1 MYLDS
6 LRLANFGK
14 FREAHVRFLHP
25 GQRAASPELPR
36 PQWPNLN
43 LILGTN
49 GAGKSTLLK
58 AIALAAAEQTST
70 AAPAAAEKMGWIR
83 RPAAARGLRA
93 SAPLEAVIEASFV
106 APGRG
111 KIATAGALL
120 KRATI
125 AQQRGKEVFHA
136 APAPARASSA
146 PEQKILLVGFGATR
160 RVEDLAAFRAARRS
174 ASAPENRSHGLFHEA
189 HALTPLAAW
198 LPQVQREQ
206 PARFAQVQ
214 TVLNRLLAPA
224 GCRFAG
230 AMEAGDYV
238 FERDGLP
245 VPFAALSDGIRAL
258 LGWVGDLL
266 AHLAAQYPAP
276 AALTTAPAVV
286 MVDEVDLHLHPEW
299 QRQLLPLLARTFPKL
314 QFLVTTHSPLVVG
327 SVEWMN
333 LILVQPGPEATGEAV
348 RVIRPV
354 HGLDADQ
361 ILLTEFFG
369 LSSTR
374 APAKEKRLG
383 QLTELA
389 ANGDFQAAKDLLAA
403 LSRGEEAL

>member
-25 GQRAASPELPR
+25 GRATASPDLPR

-43 LILGTN
+43 LILGLN

-58 AIALAAAEQTST
+58 AIALAATDQS
-70 AAPAAAEKMGWIR
+70 AAPDATGKMGWIR
-83 RPAAARGLRA
+83 RPAAAPGLRA

-111 KIATAGALL
+111 KVAAAAALL

-125 AQQRGKEVFHA
+125 AEQGGKEVFHA
-136 APAPARASSA
+136 APTPARASA
-146 PEQKILLVGFGATR
+146 TPEQKLLLVGYGATR
-160 RVEDLAAFRAARRS
+160 RVEDTAAFHAARRS

-198 LPQVQREQ
+198 LPQVQRDH

-230 AMEAGDYV
+230 ALEAGDYV

-276 AALTTAPAVV
+276 ASLATAPAVV

-299 QRQLLPLLARTFPKL
+299 QRQLLPLLARTLPKL
-314 QFLVTTHSPLVVG
+314 QLLVTTHSPLVVG

-348 RVIRPV
+348 RVVRPV

-361 ILLTEFFG
+361 VLLTEFFG

-374 APAKEKRLG
+374 APAKEQRLG
-383 QLTELA
+383 RLTELA
-389 ANGDFQAAKDLLAA
+389 SNGDFQAAKDLLAA